1 MSAGDVLIT
10 IAIWL
15 YKHTFL
21 LLPTE
26 IEFFPIATFVGY
38 LDSFK
43 ANLGFAFSGIAKI
56 FPIEL
61 LLIIVSVVITGEII
75 LFGIKIGMFV
85 VNLIRGSGA

>member
-1 MSAGDVLIT
+1 MSAGDIIIT

-15 YKHTFL
+15 YKNTFL

-26 IEFFPIATFVGY
+26 VDVLPISTFTGY

-43 ANLGFAFSGIAKI
+43 EILVYAFSGIANI

-61 LLIIVSVVITGEII
+61 LFIIIFVIITGEII
-75 LFGIKIGMFV
+75 LFGIKIGMFII
-85 VNLIRGSGA
+85 NLIRGSGA